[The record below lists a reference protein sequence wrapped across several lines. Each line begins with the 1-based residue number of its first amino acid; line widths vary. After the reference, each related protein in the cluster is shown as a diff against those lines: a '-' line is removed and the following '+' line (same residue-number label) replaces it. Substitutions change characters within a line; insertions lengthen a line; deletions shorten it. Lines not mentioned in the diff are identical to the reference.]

1 MDHTQKTLY
10 YVGVALVLAV
20 IAYFATPSKITPEA
34 FLDQGEAFFPDFT
47 DPNTATSLEIVE
59 IDPATGTPKPF
70 KVHFKDGLWTIPSHH
85 DYPADAKDRL
95 AKTAAG
101 VIDIRK
107 DDFRSD
113 LVADHEA
120 TGTIDPL
127 DETATSIGGRGKRVT
142 IRGENDVILADF
154 IVGKPVTGNQ
164 PVTSGQGMRFV
175 RVPGQKRVYAAKVN
189 VDLSTR
195 FADWINTDLLE
206 ITKANIDRVT
216 INDYSINERSGSINQ
231 RDRISLKR
239 DGDQWKADKMA
250 RGQIVDTTAISELLA
265 TLDSLAIVG
274 VRPKPEGL
282 TRSLSAAGDGEP
294 MSNADLMSLQS
305 KGYFLTRDGQLV
317 SNEGEVQFHTADGVE
332 YVLRFGEVL
341 YGGGLAVT
349 AGGGKSTEG
358 SGEAENRYLM
368 VTTSFDPSGVKEP
381 AKPGNEDFRTR
392 PDSLLTDTD
401 RANKQLAAAHDAWQ
415 RKLDQGKARSAE
427 LNRRFADW
435 YYVISAKSFDKL
447 KLPRQA
453 LVVSAS

>member
-1 MDHTQKTLY
+1 MDHTRKTLT
-10 YVGVALVLAV
+10 YVGVAIALAV
-20 IAYFATPSKITPEA
+20 IAYFATPSKITPDA

-47 DPNTATSLEIVE
+47 DPNAATSLEIVE

-70 KVHFKDGLWTIPSHH
+70 KVHFKDGRWTIPSHH

-101 VIDIRK
+101 VIDIHK

-120 TGTIDPL
+120 TGTVDPL
-127 DETATSIGGRGKRVT
+127 DETATSISGRGKRVT

-154 IVGKPVTGNQ
+154 IVGKPVAGA
-164 PVTSGQGMRFV
+164 QGMRFV
-175 RVPGQKRVYAAKVN
+175 RVPDQKRVYAAKID

-206 ITKANIDRVT
+206 VTKANIDRVV
-216 INDYSINERSGSINQ
+216 INDYSINERSGTINQ
-231 RDRISLKR
+231 KDRIDLRR
-239 DGDQWKADKMA
+239 DSDHWKADKMSK
-250 RGQIVDTTAISELLA
+250 GQMVDTTAIDELLA

-282 TRSLSAAGDGEP
+282 SKSLTANGGGEP
-294 MSNADLMSLQS
+294 ISNSDMMSLQS

-332 YVLRFGEVL
+332 YALRFGEVL
-341 YGGGLAVT
+341 YGAGLAVT
-349 AGGGKSTEG
+349 AGGEDSGG
-358 SGEAENRYLM
+358 GDGEAENRYLM
-368 VTTSFDPSGVKEP
+368 VTTSFDPSGIKEP
-381 AKPGNEDFRTR
+381 ARPSNEDFRTKA
-392 PDSLLTDTD
+392 DSLLTEAD
-401 RANKQLAAAHDAWQ
+401 RANKQLAIAHDAWQ
-415 RKLDQGKARSAE
+415 RTLDQGKARSEA

-447 KLPRQA
+447 KLPRRA